1 MSNLKLEGRY
11 KVGFKRIATNSFKD
25 VLMFY
30 PVDTDRNEGKVM
42 RHAKPDKMF

>member
-11 KVGFKRIATNSFKD
+11 KVGFKRIVTNTFKD

-30 PVDTDRNEGKVM
+30 PVDPDRNEGKVI
-42 RHAKPDKMF
+42 RYTLPDKMF